1 MERGTDGDDRKL
13 MEVVGTV
20 LAFGAI
26 LWYGGMGAWSAMTES
41 SASLAEKVA
50 YCGAKNKMG
59 LA

>member
-1 MERGTDGDDRKL
+1 